1 MTYGQL
7 FDLVLKAEGHNLD
20 KPVKI
25 CIEFEEVEATEAH
38 IRFDNSD
45 KSDKKNPV
53 QDIVLTI

>member
-7 FDLVLKAEGHNLD
+7 FDLVLKAGGHNLD

-38 IRFDNSD
+38 VRFNKD
-45 KSDKKNPV
+45 DKKNPV